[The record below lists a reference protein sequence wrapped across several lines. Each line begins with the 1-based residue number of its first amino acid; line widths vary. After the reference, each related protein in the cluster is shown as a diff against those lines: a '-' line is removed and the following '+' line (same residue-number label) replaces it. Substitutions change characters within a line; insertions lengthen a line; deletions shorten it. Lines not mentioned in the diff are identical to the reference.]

1 MKTPAAARKS
11 PILPKA
17 LCNWLLWC
25 TCIFSDLAWALPFSP
40 PAAWW
45 GPACTAQG
53 RPAAACWQPSRCSW
67 GTPPL
72 CPPSGFFRI
81 VLPHARLQFGY
92 PDMSYMPICLLSNA
106 YFVYNAYCGPTLRCL
121 ACLTTCIR
129 LGVGRLQSWIE
140 HQHPLI
146 QCGHLHSSKT
156 V

>member
-11 PILPKA
+11 PMLPKSP
-17 LCNWLLWC
+17 CNWLL
-25 TCIFSDLAWALPFSP
+25 TCHYWRTCMFSVLACALPFSL
-40 PAAWW
+40 PAGWW
-45 GPACTAQG
+45 GPAQSG
-53 RPAAACWQPSRCSW
+53 RLLTTSTVLLGNTTSLSSKRF
-67 GTPPL
+67 
-72 CPPSGFFRI
+72 FFRI

-106 YFVYNAYCGPTLRCL
+106 YFVCHAYCGPTLRCL

-140 HQHPLI
+140 HQHPLY
-146 QCGHLHSSKT
+146 QCGHLHWSKT